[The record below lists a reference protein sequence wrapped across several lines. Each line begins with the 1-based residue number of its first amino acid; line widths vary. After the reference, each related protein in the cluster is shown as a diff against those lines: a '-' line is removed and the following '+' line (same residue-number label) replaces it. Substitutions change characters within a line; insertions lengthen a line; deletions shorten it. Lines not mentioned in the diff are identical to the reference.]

1 MAIDRLYSKQIKTYD
16 LKEKNKMTIG
26 KTIRKAIK
34 ELSEGVL
41 GMIGPKDF
49 TLDDSCCNDKCKPKR
64 ARTKSGKYKA
74 DNKKTKN
81 VNEAWVGGKAPKK
94 KAKRKTKSRKKK

>member
-1 MAIDRLYSKQIKTYD
+1 
-16 LKEKNKMTIG
+16 MTIG
-26 KTIRKAIK
+26 ETVRKAIK
-34 ELSEGVL
+34 EISDGIF

-49 TLDDSCCNDKCKPKR
+49 KLDDGAITNVKPKR

-74 DNKKTKN
+74 DDKKTKD

-94 KAKRKTKSRKKK
+94 RKKK